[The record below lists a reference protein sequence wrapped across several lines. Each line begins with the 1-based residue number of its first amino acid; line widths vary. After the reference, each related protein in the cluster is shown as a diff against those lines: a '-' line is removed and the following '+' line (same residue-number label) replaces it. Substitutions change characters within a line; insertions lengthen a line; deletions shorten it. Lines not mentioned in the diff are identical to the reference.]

1 MDLVLILFGALAI
14 LLGIIG
20 SVLPFLP
27 GAPLAWIGLLLLQFT
42 DRIEYSTSFLVITAL
57 ITAAIALLDYLLPIW
72 YAKRSG
78 GTKWGQRGA
87 LAGMILGILAGPLG
101 IIIGPLIG
109 AFAGELIHD
118 SRDMGKAQKAAWNS
132 FVGFLLSSGILL
144 GWCFVI
150 PEIWSTAWIS

>member
-72 YAKRSG
+72 YAKRAG

-132 FVGFLLSSGILL
+132 FVGFLLSTGIQL

-150 PEIWSTAWIS
+150 LFWFLKAIFS